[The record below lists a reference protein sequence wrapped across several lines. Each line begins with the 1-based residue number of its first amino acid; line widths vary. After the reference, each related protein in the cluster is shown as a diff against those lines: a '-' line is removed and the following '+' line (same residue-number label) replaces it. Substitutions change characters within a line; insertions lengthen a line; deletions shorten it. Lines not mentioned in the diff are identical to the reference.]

1 MQSEWV
7 QNLVKICL
15 DNYAKWLMGCALCRG
30 WLEMKLCRSW
40 DLSCSTGN
48 LKGEWMAHGGMA
60 CMDTPC
66 NSAQTSAQTSPAPGK
81 EALQPHSNDTLSAV
95 LQTQHCEMWTREVAQ
110 ELPWAL
116 AAARSNSTLGCT
128 NRSIGTASRE
138 MMTLL
143 NSLDNI
149 WSPFGGTSV
158 QARHWQVREFSR
170 GHPRRL
176 GARVFVLWEEA
187 ERMDCGVLSLW
198 KGHLQGNRV
207 AAHH

>member
-1 MQSEWV
+1 
-7 QNLVKICL
+7 
-15 DNYAKWLMGCALCRG
+15 MGCALCRG

-81 EALQPHSNDTLSAV
+81 EALQPHSNDTLSAA

-143 NSLDNI
+143 SSALIRQYLKPI
-149 WSPFGGTSV
+149 WGPISTSKTLTSQGVQQRAPKTVGGSSICPL
-158 QARHWQVREFSR
+158 RR
-170 GHPRRL
+170 GWEN
-176 GARVFVLWEEA
+176 GLWCA
-187 ERMDCGVLSLW
+187 
-198 KGHLQGNRV
+198 
-207 AAHH
+207 